1 MLPTLSKHQEEVFL
15 ENLNITIYTINSAE
29 GEKVAEKLAKY
40 DLIATIKHIVR
51 DRFTFTEFKALLAL
65 TDDGLDDLLT
75 QRGSTIDFLTEQG
88 IELDDLTLREAYNV
102 ILQNPKLLKTTI
114 LTDWNRIAYGLNGAK
129 MFLPR
134 HVRKQEQLKMYAKP
148 EAQVEYEEAELN
160 IKGS

>member
-1 MLPTLSKHQEEVFL
+1 M

-148 EAQVEYEEAELN
+148 EAQVEYEEA
-160 IKGS
+160 S

>member
-1 MLPTLSKHQEEVFL
+1 M

-134 HVRKQEQLKMYAKP
+134 HVRKQEQLKMYARP
-148 EAQVEYEEAELN
+148 EAQVEYEEA
-160 IKGS
+160 S

>member
-1 MLPTLSKHQEEVFL
+1 MLSSHNRQQEESFL
-15 ENLNITIYTINSAE
+15 ENVNITIYTINSAE

-40 DLIATIKHIVR
+40 DLAASIKHIVR

-65 TDDGLDDLLT
+65 TEDGLDDLLT

-88 IELDDLTLREAYNV
+88 IDLDDLTLREAYNV

-114 LTDWNRIAYGLNGAK
+114 LTDWDRIAYGLNGAK

-134 HVRKQEQLKMYAKP
+134 HIRKHEQAVMYTLP
-148 EAQVEYEEAELN
+148 EAKLIIQGLPE
-160 IKGS
+160 

>member
-1 MLPTLSKHQEEVFL
+1 M
-15 ENLNITIYTINSAE
+15 
-29 GEKVAEKLAKY
+29 AKY
-40 DLIATIKHIVR
+40 DLNATIKHIVR

-65 TDDGLDDLLT
+65 TDDGLDDILT

-88 IELDDLTLREAYNV
+88 IDLDELTLREAYNV

-134 HVRKQEQLKMYAKP
+134 HVRKLEQQKMYAKP
-148 EAQVEYEEAELN
+148 EAQVVEFQEA
-160 IKGS
+160 S